1 MKTTK
6 SNELFFTATRETNKT
21 KNTKNT
27 KNTEDC
33 GMYFKPSKKR
43 ENCSAS
49 KRSSV
54 QGFTFG

>member
-6 SNELFFTATRETNKT
+6 SNELFFTATRETNK
-21 KNTKNT
+21 TKNT

>member
-6 SNELFFTATRETNKT
+6 SNELFFTATREPKKT
-21 KNTKNT
+21 KK
-27 KNTEDC
+27 TEDC
-33 GMYFKPSKKR
+33 GMSFQPSQKR
-43 ENCSAS
+43 ENCSAN